1 MTGTGCTR
9 SNGKITAG
17 RAVLGVCCALA
28 SLILVAAAPGRAC
41 AQEPADE
48 PTPSGQ
54 IWGDF
59 RMVWPA
65 DAGTW
70 LFHLDLKPK
79 VQFSGSERWAKFDV
93 APAAVYQAPKLL
105 DLIGDVV
112 AGYTVQNDDVETL
125 ELVPRIG
132 ARLHLVSDV
141 RDVRPAGRLA
151 KRVGLATTV
160 RLEHRHFWYYG
171 SGATEPYSNDWR
183 FRARLETRI
192 GLNRG
197 DRSQSGTWY
206 LFADAEAFVPLG
218 DRNPETFAEKWRFR
232 VGPGLTANRAW
243 RFEFLYIHDIT
254 RNTLRD
260 DFDASVNAIDLRAHR
275 FF

>member
-1 MTGTGCTR
+1 MNVGRGAL
-9 SNGKITAG
+9 AG
-17 RAVLGVCCALA
+17 CCALA
-28 SLILVAAAPGRAC
+28 VLILIAAIPGRAS
-41 AQEPADE
+41 AQDSDDPA
-48 PTPSGQ
+48 PSGQ

-59 RMVWPA
+59 RMVWPDDEGA
-65 DAGTW
+65 W
-70 LFHLDLKPK
+70 LFRIDLKPK
-79 VQFSGSERWAKFDV
+79 VQFSGSEKWAKIVID
-93 APAAVYQAPKLL
+93 PAVEYSALRLL
-105 DLIGDVV
+105 DLLGDLSVS
-112 AGYTVQNDDVETL
+112 YTVQNDDVETL

-132 ARLHLVSDV
+132 ARLHLISDV

-171 SGATEPYSNDWR
+171 SGSTEPYSNDWR
-183 FRARLETRI
+183 LRIRLATRV
-192 GLNRG
+192 GLNDA
-197 DRSQSGTWY
+197 DRSRSGAWY
-206 LFADAEAFVPLG
+206 VLADAEAFVSLG
-218 DRNPETFAEKWRFR
+218 DQNPETFAEKWRFR

-243 RFEFLYIHDIT
+243 RFELLYIHDIT